1 MKVAG
6 PFVAMVMAECA
17 QVGLMIV
24 SKEAMSQGMSSF
36 IFVLYSNSLA
46 CLVLL
51 PASLIYHRSGRPPLT
66 WSTISG
72 FFVLGL
78 FGFLAQAFGYT
89 GINLSSPTLA
99 TAILNLVPGFTFILA
114 VTFRLEKLDW
124 KATGS
129 IAKVVGTVVSMAG
142 AFTMTFYKG
151 THLVHSPPGFTK
163 QLLSQQSDWV
173 LAGSFLGMDCV
184 VTSAFVI
191 IQALILKKYPAELI
205 LVFFYCFFV
214 AILSIIVCLV
224 TERDITAW
232 TLKPSIR
239 WTAVLY
245 SGIFGSAFQVGIG
258 TWCLCR
264 TGPVFVSMFKPIGI
278 VIAAAVGVICFGD
291 TLYLGSL
298 IGAAVIVVGF
308 YLVIWGKAQEVDVD
322 GARTVRGTSESS
334 SQKAP
339 LLPSYQEGN

>member
-66 WSTISG
+66 WSIISG

-151 THLVHSPPGFTK
+151 THLVHSPPGFTN

-224 TERDITAW
+224 AERDITAW

-339 LLPSYQEGN
+339 LLPSYQEEN

>member
-66 WSTISG
+66 WSIISG

-151 THLVHSPPGFTK
+151 THLVHSPPGFTNR
-163 QLLSQQSDWV
+163 LLSQQSDWV

-224 TERDITAW
+224 AERDITAW

-339 LLPSYQEGN
+339 LLPSYQEEN

>member
-51 PASLIYHRSGRPPLT
+51 PASLIYHS
-66 WSTISG
+66 
-72 FFVLGL
+72 
-78 FGFLAQAFGYT
+78 FLAQAFGYT

-151 THLVHSPPGFTK
+151 THLVHSPPGFTNR
-163 QLLSQQSDWV
+163 LLSQQSDWV

-224 TERDITAW
+224 AERDITAW

-245 SGIFGSAFQVGIG
+245 SVGIG

-339 LLPSYQEGN
+339 LLPSYQEEN

>member
-1 MKVAG
+1 
-6 PFVAMVMAECA
+6 MVMAECA

-51 PASLIYHRSGRPPLT
+51 PASLIYHRFERRPPLT
-66 WSTISG
+66 WSIISG

-151 THLVHSPPGFTK
+151 THLVHSPPGFTNR
-163 QLLSQQSDWV
+163 LLSQQSDWV

-224 TERDITAW
+224 AERDITAW

-339 LLPSYQEGN
+339 LLPSYQEEN

>member
-66 WSTISG
+66 WSIISG

-151 THLVHSPPGFTK
+151 THLVHSPPGFTNR
-163 QLLSQQSDWV
+163 LLSQQSDWV

-224 TERDITAW
+224 AERDITAW

-291 TLYLGSL
+291 TLYLGRWD
-298 IGAAVIVVGF
+298 F
-308 YLVIWGKAQEVDVD
+308 HLVNFCQ
-322 GARTVRGTSESS
+322 SS
-334 SQKAP
+334 IPCHSCTF
-339 LLPSYQEGN
+339 